1 MSQNSTQPFA
11 MPYVAS
17 SAPMKT
23 PAAAQPG
30 SYDSSARNP
39 GGSSAGPPT
48 SATTRNTRW
57 RHDAQRGTTAT
68 PWLSASASPSR
79 AWVLR
84 HCTHP

>member
-17 SAPMKT
+17 SEPMKIH
-23 PAAAQPG
+23 ASAQTG
-30 SYDSSARNP
+30 SYDSSARNT
-39 GGSSAGPPT
+39 GVSNAVPPT